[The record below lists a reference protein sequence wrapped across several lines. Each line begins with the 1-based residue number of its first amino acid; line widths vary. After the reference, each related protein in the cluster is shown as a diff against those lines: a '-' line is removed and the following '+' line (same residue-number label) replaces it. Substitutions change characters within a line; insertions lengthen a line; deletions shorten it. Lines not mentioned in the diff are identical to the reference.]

1 MKAINL
7 YLLCQVQPPDTFA
20 DYARIL
26 TREKTLKGVR
36 ENEQGSLHALVA
48 DLRKARL
55 PYEAFDGFFFSFN
68 IDHIG
73 KEFDLL
79 KIKADRSR
87 IVNIELKSEMTGE
100 ARIRH
105 QLIQNRYYL
114 GHITKNVES
123 FTYVSSD
130 RKIFRLNEADELT
143 ESSMAEL
150 REVLTDT
157 EGWLGENIE
166 DLFAA
171 EDYLISPIAT
181 PQKFV
186 EGMYFLTQQQET
198 YKNQILKLIAERD
211 DRPLFLGLKGSPG
224 TGKTLMIYDMARELA
239 ARNRVII
246 VHCGQLTEAH
256 LWLKERGWDIF
267 PVNRVGKEELEAADL
282 VFVDESQRLRQDQFA
297 LIRDTVEYAE
307 GVCLF
312 AYDPRQVLL
321 YSELERNI
329 SGQIDELTEITYRLS
344 EKIRANKELASFL
357 RVLLESRTGP
367 DDYSYRN
374 IDVVYAATPEEGNI
388 VKKAFI
394 SRGYRFINFT
404 SEGRGTTSFDRYG
417 GEMNTHKAIGQEF
430 SDVVMILDDT
440 FYYDGEGIL
449 KARAHP
455 NPDYI
460 YEQLLYQGVT
470 RTREKLCLIVV
481 DNFELFSHVTGL
493 IRDRYF

>member
-7 YLLCQVQPPDTFA
+7 YLLCQVGPADTFA

-26 TREKTLKGVR
+26 TREKYLKGVR
-36 ENEQGSLHALVA
+36 ENEQASLHALVE
-48 DLRKARL
+48 DLRAVRL
-55 PYEAFDGFFFSFN
+55 PYEAFGGFFFSFN

-87 IVNIELKSEMTGE
+87 ILNVELKSEMTGE
-100 ARIRH
+100 ERIRH
-105 QLIQNRYYL
+105 QLVQNRYYL
-114 GHITKNVES
+114 GHITKNVDS

-130 RKIFRLNEADELT
+130 RKVYRLNEADELCT
-143 ESSMAEL
+143 SSIAEL
-150 REVLTDT
+150 QAALADA
-157 EGWLGENIE
+157 EGWLDEKIE

-181 PQKFV
+181 PRKFV

-198 YKNQILKLIAERD
+198 YKNQILKLLSERD

-224 TGKTLMIYDMARELA
+224 TGKTLMMYDMARDLA
-239 ARNRVII
+239 ARSRVII

-256 LWLKERGWDIF
+256 LWLKERGWDIR
-267 PVNRVGKEELEAADL
+267 PVSRVGRSELLEADIVL
-282 VFVDESQRLRQDQFA
+282 VDESQRLRQDQFA
-297 LIRDTVEYAE
+297 LIRDTVEERE
-307 GVCLF
+307 GFCLF

-321 YSELERNI
+321 YSEMERDI

-344 EKIRANKELASFL
+344 EKIRANKELSSFL

-374 IDVVYAATPEEGNI
+374 IDVVFAASPDEGNI
-388 VKKAFI
+388 IRKAFI

-404 SEGRGTTSFDRYG
+404 SEGRGSTSFDRYG
-417 GEMNTHKAIGQEF
+417 GEMNTHKVIGQEF
-430 SDVVMILDDT
+430 TDVVMILDNT
-440 FYYDGEGIL
+440 FYYDEEGIL
-449 KARAHP
+449 KAKAHP

-470 RTREKLCLIVV
+470 RTRERLGLIVV
-481 DNFELFSHVTGL
+481 ENFELFRHVTSL
-493 IRDRYF
+493 IRDRYA